1 MKLVLYILCT
11 EEYYSFFIMY
21 LNVLAIRNCILTFFS
36 QHIDFFLEVHNG
48 KNKLFKALALTLF
61 CDCGTDI
68 QDFHIFLLV
77 YHVFLNQIV

>member
-36 QHIDFFLEVHNG
+36 QHIDFFLEVHNE
-48 KNKLFKALALTLF
+48 KNKLFISFQHCSVIVEQTF
-61 CDCGTDI
+61 R
-68 QDFHIFLLV
+68 IFTYFYLCIM
-77 YHVFLNQIV
+77 YF